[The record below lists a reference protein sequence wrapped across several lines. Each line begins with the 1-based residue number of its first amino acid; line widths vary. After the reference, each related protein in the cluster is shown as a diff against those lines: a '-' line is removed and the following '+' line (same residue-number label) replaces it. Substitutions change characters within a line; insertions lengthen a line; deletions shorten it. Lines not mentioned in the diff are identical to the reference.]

1 MLLLEDAH
9 CLDLSLLLLME
20 MSQLAVERRLERS
33 VLLVRLLLLLLVLLL
48 ILLLRSRDES
58 GANVDGCRKHGL

>member
-33 VLLVRLLLLLLVLLL
+33 VLLLLLVLLL